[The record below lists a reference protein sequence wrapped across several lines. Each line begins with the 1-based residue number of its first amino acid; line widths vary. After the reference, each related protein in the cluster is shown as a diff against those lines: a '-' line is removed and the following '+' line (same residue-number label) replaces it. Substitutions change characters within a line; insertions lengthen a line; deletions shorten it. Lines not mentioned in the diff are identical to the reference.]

1 MAGLREWPMRFFLV
15 AIMTLCLGGGAALA
29 QTASESLPILLPK
42 VDLLPLRLLPSAA
55 PMERGSQRQ
64 SPGRS
69 QSRQNEHDSAI
80 IDCMQMWD
88 SGTHMTKQQ
97 WSRTCK
103 RVQTRLENL
112 KVDGII
118 PKPKTQVR

>member
-1 MAGLREWPMRFFLV
+1 MRFFLV
-15 AIMTLCLGGGAALA
+15 AIMTLGLGGGAALS
-29 QTASESLPILLPK
+29 QIASESLPISLPK

-64 SPGRS
+64 SPSSS
-69 QSRQNEHDSAI
+69 QSRHNEHDSAVM
-80 IDCMQMWD
+80 DCIKMWD

-103 RVQTRLENL
+103 RVQTRLDNL
-112 KVDGII
+112 KVDAIV

>member
-1 MAGLREWPMRFFLV
+1 MRFFLV
-15 AIMTLCLGGGAALA
+15 AIMTLGLGGGAGLA

-42 VDLLPLRLLPSAA
+42 EDLLPLRLLPSAA
-55 PMERGSQRQ
+55 PMERAPQKQ

-69 QSRQNEHDSAI
+69 QSRQNEHDNAV

-103 RVQTRLENL
+103 RVQTRLDNL
-112 KVDGII
+112 KVDAIT
-118 PKPKTQVR
+118 PKPKTQMR

>member
-1 MAGLREWPMRFFLV
+1 MRFFLV
-15 AIMTLCLGGGAALA
+15 ALMTLGLGGGAALA
-29 QTASESLPILLPK
+29 HTASEALPK
-42 VDLLPLRLLPSAA
+42 VGLLPLRLLPSAA

-64 SPGRS
+64 SPSSS
-69 QSRQNEHDSAI
+69 QSRHNEHDTAVM
-80 IDCMQMWD
+80 DCIKMWD

-103 RVQTRLENL
+103 RVQTRLDNL
-112 KVDGII
+112 KVDAII